1 MVSTPS
7 PSTYKHTHTHTHTHT
22 HHGQIATFGKR
33 DTPFGIVD
41 DADTCEPHVYA
52 VAKAAMEKMQQA
64 KRSQSV
70 IVSGESGA
78 GKTVSAKEVMRFF
91 AQVGGGADLETSI
104 EAKVLSSNPIME

>member
-1 MVSTPS
+1 MHCTVLM
-7 PSTYKHTHTHTHTHT
+7 
-22 HHGQIATFGKR
+22 R
-33 DTPFGIVD
+33 
-41 DADTCEPHVYA
+41 HVHCNIYTLTSRYA